1 MSINKQLSRFYKNQ
15 GLTGK
20 HLRSA
25 LKYDRKA
32 VRVNRPGW
40 VAHDLS
46 QAFVW
51 ADSPQGFV
59 YWDKRDLF
67 HPD

>member
-1 MSINKQLSRFYKNQ
+1 MSINKQLSRFYKHQ

-40 VAHDLS
+40 VAADLS
-46 QAFVW
+46 RAFCW
-51 ADSPQGFV
+51 TDSPQGFD
-59 YWDKRDLF
+59 YWHLRDLF
-67 HPD
+67 LPD